1 MTRLGNRLR
10 NAVVRLWADA
20 GRQLWADAGRQL
32 WADAWRRLWAGS
44 PVLTGAGLLMTGV
57 LAASLIGLVVDPRV
71 ITGAPAW
78 LKPAKFAGSTAIY
91 MLTLAWICTV
101 LPEWRRTRRV
111 VGWMTAVILVLE
123 VTIIDMQAWRGTTSH
138 FNIGT
143 TFDLALFAIMGSGIA
158 VQTLSSVAVV
168 VALWRQRFDDRAL
181 GWALRFGL
189 AITIVG
195 ASTGWLMTRP
205 TAAQLHEACTTGR
218 ITIAGAHTVGAPD
231 GGPGLPGTGWSV
243 EHGDVR
249 IPHFVG
255 LHAMQILPLLA
266 LVLRR
271 RVDDIA
277 RVRVMIV
284 ATASYV
290 ALFAILLWQA
300 LRGQSLVQ
308 PDGYTI
314 TVFVSWVILS
324 AIGVWFAA
332 VRRARSGSRAIAIA
346 S

>member
-10 NAVVRLWADA
+10 NAVV
-20 GRQLWADAGRQL
+20 Q
-32 WADAWRRLWAGS
+32 LWAGS
-44 PVLTGAGLLMTGV
+44 PVLTAAGLLMTGV

-78 LKPAKFAGSTAIY
+78 LKPAKFAVSTAIY
-91 MLTLAWICTV
+91 MLTLAWIFRQ
-101 LPEWRRTRRV
+101 LPDSPRTRRI

-123 VTIIDMQAWRGTTSH
+123 VAIIDTQAWRGTTSH

-143 TFDLALFAIMGSGIA
+143 TLDAVLFTIMGSAI
-158 VQTLSSVAVV
+158 VIQTLSSVAVA

-189 AITIVG
+189 VVTIVG
-195 ASTGWLMTRP
+195 ASTGGFMTRP
-205 TAAQLHEACTTGR
+205 TAAQLDESRTTGR
-218 ITIAGAHTVGAPD
+218 MTIAGAHTVGAPD

-271 RVDDIA
+271 RRVDDIA
-277 RVRVMIV
+277 RVRVILV
-284 ATASYV
+284 ATASYA
-290 ALFAILLWQA
+290 ALFALLLWQA

-308 PDGYTI
+308 PDGYTLA
-314 TVFVSWVILS
+314 VFLGWVILS

-332 VRRARSGSRAIAIA
+332 ARRAGTGSRAIAMA
-346 S
+346 